1 MKKNYLKPLA
11 RCARLRIEKNFCAS
25 NLSTPS
31 AGGIE
36 GLTEDE
42 EGTWN

>member
-1 MKKNYLKPLA
+1 MKKNYLEPLV
-11 RCARLRIEKNFCAS
+11 RSERLRIEENFCAS

-31 AGGIE
+31 TGGIE
-36 GLTEDE
+36 ELVEDE

>member
-11 RCARLRIEKNFCAS
+11 RCERIRIEENFCTS

-36 GLTEDE
+36 ELVEDE